1 MASANLDLP
10 DLNVLLSTYTKDR
23 LELKNSIEKLK
34 DIQSTEN
41 SLGMRVGKDFLK
53 AYVNLDKIE
62 NDIDILSDTLD
73 VMENKILY
81 IKGLINKEE
90 SMATSFF
97 KE

>member
-1 MASANLDLP
+1 MASANLDLQ

-53 AYVNLDKIE
+53 AYTNLDKIE

-73 VMENKILY
+73 VMENKIPY
-81 IKGLINKEE
+81 IKGLIDKEE
-90 SMATSFF
+90 SMATSF
-97 KE
+97 